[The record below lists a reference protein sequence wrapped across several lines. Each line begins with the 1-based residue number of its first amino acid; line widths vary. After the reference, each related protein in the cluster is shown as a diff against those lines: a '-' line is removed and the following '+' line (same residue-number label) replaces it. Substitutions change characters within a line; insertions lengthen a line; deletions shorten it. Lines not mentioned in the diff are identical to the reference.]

1 MRKGG
6 VKVAREDEDANVVEG
21 KHLEEGMIKT
31 LPIMKRG
38 VKVHNPQDIVGEEVS
53 QDHTEKGMI
62 SLILNVIIAK
72 NMGIMLPNVKMA
84 LALLRRKLNM
94 LKIRMKN

>member
-21 KHLEEGMIKT
+21 KHLEAGMIKT

-53 QDHTEKGMI
+53 QDHIEKGMI
-62 SLILNVIIAK
+62 SIILNVIIAK

-84 LALLRRKLNM
+84 LALLRRKLTM

>member
-31 LPIMKRG
+31 LPIMKRE
-38 VKVHNPQDIVGEEVS
+38 VKVHYPQEFMEDEVS
-53 QDHTEKGMI
+53 QDRIEE
-62 SLILNVIIAK
+62 
-72 NMGIMLPNVKMA
+72 GI
-84 LALLRRKLNM
+84 
-94 LKIRMKN
+94 

>member
-21 KHLEEGMIKT
+21 KHLEEGLIKT
-31 LPIMKRG
+31 FPIMKRG

-62 SLILNVIIAK
+62 SLILNVIVAK

-84 LALLRRKLNM
+84 LALLRRKLTM

>member
-6 VKVAREDEDANVVEG
+6 VKVAREDEDVDVVKG

-53 QDHTEKGMI
+53 
-62 SLILNVIIAK
+62 
-72 NMGIMLPNVKMA
+72 
-84 LALLRRKLNM
+84 
-94 LKIRMKN
+94 

>member
-6 VKVAREDEDANVVEG
+6 VKVAREDKDADMVEG

-38 VKVHNPQDIVGEEVS
+38 VKVHNPQDIVGEELS

-62 SLILNVIIAK
+62 SLILNVIPSRTFGVVVTPQI
-72 NMGIMLPNVKMA
+72 
-84 LALLRRKLNM
+84 
-94 LKIRMKN
+94 